1 MQETTYEQLTKDQQ
15 KLLNHATEVME
26 TAYNPYSWFFVWSAM
41 QTKDWKIIAWSN
53 VENAAYGSCICAE
66 RAAILRANAMGHREF
81 LAIAIN
87 ARWCG
92 FDTQKVTAPCWSC
105 RQMIFESSEVSTH
118 DIEIILSTTQK
129 DKIIITSINEL
140 LPLAFG
146 PSDLWIN
153 ITSYQD

>member
-1 MQETTYEQLTKDQQ
+1 
-15 KLLNHATEVME
+15 
-26 TAYNPYSWFFVWSAM
+26 
-41 QTKDWKIIAWSN
+41 
-53 VENAAYGSCICAE
+53 
-66 RAAILRANAMGHREF
+66 
-81 LAIAIN
+81 
-87 ARWCG
+87 
-92 FDTQKVTAPCWSC
+92 
-105 RQMIFESSEVSTH
+105 MIFESSEVSTH